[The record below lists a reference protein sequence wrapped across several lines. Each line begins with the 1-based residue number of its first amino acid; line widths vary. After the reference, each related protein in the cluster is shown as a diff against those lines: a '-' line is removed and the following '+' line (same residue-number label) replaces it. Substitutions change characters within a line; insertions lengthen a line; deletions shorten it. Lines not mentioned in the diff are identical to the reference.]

1 MTTIESI
8 SIKDILNTQYKEYSY
23 YVLESRAIPSVIDGL
38 KPVVRRGL
46 WHGTKMAKD
55 WVKVSKLAG
64 ATMATHPHGNTS
76 IESAISSCAQS
87 FAGANNICWF
97 EGKGAFGSRITGP
110 GNGIG
115 AARYVSVKL
124 SESFYIILDVDR
136 DLITKVP
143 NYDDTE
149 QEPKHFLP
157 LVPAVLLNPTQ
168 GIAVGYA
175 CNILPRKLS
184 DIVHCQN
191 QHLQGKGFREPS
203 PYYEGFKGTIEKTG
217 DKIWLTTGVFERKS
231 KKKIIIT
238 ELPIGQT
245 RESYIRV
252 LDALEDR
259 NVITSFTDDC
269 TDEFLFTI
277 NLKNEMTDD
286 EIIEKFKLTSNLNE
300 NINIIGF
307 DGKIRSMTVTE
318 IIKEFTDFRF
328 SFYLKRFKKQFNELK
343 DQFEFERDLLK
354 VIQKGLFKKFPD
366 LKKDEIKQLLLDN
379 DIQEKNL
386 SRIIQTPIYKFGK
399 DEIEV
404 LKKKL
409 LDLKKNL
416 ENLVKLC
423 KDENLRRNEY
433 IKELKTIK

>member
-1 MTTIESI
+1 MKTLT
-8 SIKDILNTQYKEYSY
+8 IKDIANTQYKEYSY

-46 WHGTKMAKD
+46 WTGTKLAKD

-64 ATMATHPHGNTS
+64 STMSLHPHGNTS
-76 IESAISSCAQS
+76 IEDAISGCAQP
-87 FAGANNICWF
+87 FAGANNVCWF

-124 SESFYIILDVDR
+124 SEQFYNLLDVDR
-136 DLITKVP
+136 DLITMKQ

-149 QEPKHFLP
+149 KEPEYFLP
-157 LVPAVLLNPTQ
+157 IVPTILLNPTQ
-168 GIAVGYA
+168 GIAVGFA

-184 DIVHCQN
+184 DITHCQT
-191 QHLQGKGFREPS
+191 QHLNGKGFREPK
-203 PYYEGFKGTIEKTG
+203 PYYEGFKGEIEKVDDRTW
-217 DKIWLTTGVFERKS
+217 KTIGVFERKG

-259 NVITSFTDDC
+259 GLITSFTDDC
-269 TDEFLFTI
+269 TDQFQFTI
-277 NLKNEMTDD
+277 NLKSEMEDS
-286 EIIEKFKLTSNLNE
+286 EIVEKFKLTANLTE
-300 NINIIGF
+300 NINVIGF

-328 SFYLKRFKKQFNELK
+328 GFYLKRYKKQFYEIK

-366 LKKDEIKQLLLDN
+366 LKRDEIKQLLLDN
-379 DIQEKNL
+379 DIQEKNV
-386 SRIIQTPIYKFGK
+386 SRIVQTPIYKFGK
-399 DEIEV
+399 DEIDRLKQLLQE
-404 LKKKL
+404 LKKKI
-409 LDLKKNL
+409 
-416 ENLVKLC
+416 ENLVELC
-423 KDENLRRNEY
+423 KNEDLRKSEY
-433 IKELKTIK
+433 LSEIRAVK

>member
-1 MTTIESI
+1 MAQAI

-46 WHGTKMAKD
+46 WCGTKMAKD

-64 ATMATHPHGNTS
+64 STMSLHPHGNTS
-76 IESAISSCAQS
+76 IESAISGLAQD
-87 FAGANNICWF
+87 FASANNICWF

-124 SESFYIILDVDR
+124 SESFYDILDVDR
-136 DLITKVP
+136 GLITMVP
-143 NYDDTE
+143 NYDDTD
-149 QEPKHFLP
+149 QEPKYFLP

-184 DIVHCQN
+184 DIVHCQV
-191 QHLQGKGFREPS
+191 QHLQGKGFREPK
-203 PYYEGFKGTIEKTG
+203 PYYEGFKGEISKTS
-217 DKIWLTTGVFERKS
+217 DNTWTSTGVFERKG

-238 ELPIGQT
+238 DLPIGQT

-259 NVITSFTDDC
+259 DVITSFTDDC

-277 NLKNEMTDD
+277 NLKTEMTDE
-286 EIIEKFKLTSNLNE
+286 EIVEKFKLTSNLNE
-300 NINIIGF
+300 NINVIGF

-328 SFYLKRFKKQFNELK
+328 GFYLKRFKKQFNELK
-343 DQFEFERDLLK
+343 DQFEYERDLLK

-366 LKKDEIKQLLLDN
+366 LKKDEIKKLLLDN
-379 DIQEKNL
+379 DIQDKNIT
-386 SRIIQTPIYKFGK
+386 RIVNTPIYKFGK
-399 DEIEV
+399 DEIET

-409 LDLKKNL
+409 LELKKKL

-423 KDENLRRNEY
+423 KDENLRKDEY
-433 IKELKTIK
+433 LKELKGVK